1 MFSRQAGGRQ
11 EHTLASPLL
20 GTGITVANIE
30 QLFLTVEAAKD
41 PDPDGSLM
49 RLMQE
54 RQQQLLKEGKPVAS
68 TEEARIEVERTFA
81 EFRRTR
87 LPTYRQLGIV

>member
-1 MFSRQAGGRQ
+1 
-11 EHTLASPLL
+11 
-20 GTGITVANIE
+20 
-30 QLFLTVEAAKD
+30 
-41 PDPDGSLM
+41 
-49 RLMQE
+49 MQE